1 MELKQCKT
9 KIVLQ
14 LKELGFPVTYAKGYW
29 SKQYWSNTKWDN
41 TYKKKIIK
49 STQALVVKWF
59 RDIHDIHIE
68 VNIRHNPLRNIYKKY
83 AYAISIE
90 SDLYDGLDNN
100 LDEWIGVGMTDN
112 KKNLDYHVCNTYEL
126 AEEAGIIE
134 AIKLL
139 KARFRNDK
147 ER

>member
-1 MELKQCKT
+1 MELKKCKT

-49 STQALVVKWF
+49 PTQALVVKWF

-90 SDLYDGLDNN
+90 SDLYDGWGEN
-100 LDEWIGVGMTDN
+100 LNEWIGAGTIN
-112 KKNLDYHVCNTYEL
+112 NEKNPNYHTYNTYEL